1 MKRVAGVYFNDR
13 FAGTLIQEDDKT
25 YTFSYDS
32 EYLSDPDSEPVS
44 ITLPKQ
50 EESFKSE
57 ILFPFFAGLLSEGAQ
72 KELQLRFLGVAESDY
87 FARLL
92 YCASETAGAVTVREL
107 K

>member
-1 MKRVAGVYFNDR
+1 MKRVAGVYFKDR
-13 FAGTLIQEDDKT
+13 FAGTLTQEVDKS
-25 YTFSYDS
+25 YTFVYDFD
-32 EYLSDPDSEPVS
+32 YLSDPESEPVS

-50 EESFKSE
+50 KEPFKSP

-72 KELQLRFLGVAESDY
+72 KELQLTFLEVAESDY

-92 YCASETAGAVTVREL
+92 YSASETIGAVTVREL